1 MEKPVVV
8 EEKASDLDSARTVQK
23 SPFQKFLTKWALQLG
38 IIGVALVVWIVFV
51 IGSPRTFLAPQ
62 IYRAFMQTTP
72 FFALVAI
79 PATLVVITKETD
91 LSFPSVMA
99 WGVTCFVLVYQAT
112 NNLWL
117 GFIACLL
124 GGLIAGWLNGFL
136 IVKVGIPSMVATIGT
151 QYLWRGIVLVVTDG
165 TGASLV
171 SAKDSA
177 LHALLVGRWHN
188 IPSQFIWT
196 IIFAVVI
203 WVFLNH
209 TRKGAHIY
217 LTGDNTES
225 ASLMGIDTQATKT
238 LTFCIVGVAAA
249 FAGLI
254 SSMEVTYFWPTLGD
268 GYLLKT
274 LASIFLGGTSVFGGT
289 GTILGT
295 FVASFIIGAIEAG
308 IVASGLTGFW
318 TQLIYG
324 LIIVTSLSVQTALSK
339 RLR

>member
-1 MEKPVVV
+1 
-8 EEKASDLDSARTVQK
+8 
-23 SPFQKFLTKWALQLG
+23 
-38 IIGVALVVWIVFV
+38 
-51 IGSPRTFLAPQ
+51 
-62 IYRAFMQTTP
+62 
-72 FFALVAI
+72 
-79 PATLVVITKETD
+79 
-91 LSFPSVMA
+91 
-99 WGVTCFVLVYQAT
+99 
-112 NNLWL
+112 
-117 GFIACLL
+117 
-124 GGLIAGWLNGFL
+124 
-136 IVKVGIPSMVATIGT
+136 MVATIGT

-165 TGASLV
+165 TGTSLV

-177 LHALLVGRWHN
+177 LHSLLVGRWHN

-196 IIFAVVI
+196 IIFAVAI
-203 WVFLNH
+203 WIFLNH

-225 ASLMGIDTQATKT
+225 AGLMGINTQATKT